1 VCLTWRLDHRQP
13 PLRPEERGIVL
24 EVIRSCE
31 PLYAELVAAVVMDDH
46 AHVLVQ
52 PNLGT
57 TGRRL
62 ARAWKGMTAQRLV
75 MEQGRATPVWQRD
88 YFDRWM
94 DSRRQLSA
102 CIEYIRR
109 NPERRWPDVE
119 EYPWSFCRP

>member
-1 VCLTWRLDHRQP
+1 M
-13 PLRPEERGIVL
+13 L

-52 PNLGT
+52 PHAGI

-62 ARAWKGMTAQRLV
+62 ALAWKGMTAQRLV
-75 MEQGRATPVWQRD
+75 TEQGRGPPIWQRD

-94 DSRRQLSA
+94 DSPRQVTA

-109 NPERRWPDVE
+109 NPERRWPE
-119 EYPWSFCRP
+119 IEQYSWSYHR